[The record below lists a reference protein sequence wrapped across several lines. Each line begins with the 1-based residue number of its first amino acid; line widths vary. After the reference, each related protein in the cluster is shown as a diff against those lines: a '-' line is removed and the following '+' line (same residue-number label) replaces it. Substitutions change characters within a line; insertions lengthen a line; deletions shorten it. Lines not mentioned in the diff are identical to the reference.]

1 VSVVPAR
8 LRLGTRG
15 SPLALWQSRHVAALL
30 EAAHPGLQVELIV
43 IKTEGDASQKAD
55 VPLTQ
60 GDGKGIFVREIEDAM
75 LERRIDLAVHSLK
88 DLPTE
93 QPAGLV
99 VTATLERADPRDG
112 LLAPGAPALEQ
123 LPVGTVVATGSP
135 RRRAQILHVRPD
147 LRMTLVRGNVDTR
160 VRKLKEGQFGAMV
173 LAMAGVTR
181 LGIDAMPIRPI
192 PFEISLPAPGQG
204 AIAIETREDDAGTR
218 SAMVPLDHPATFA
231 AVRAERGFLAGLGG
245 GCLAPAAAHG
255 RIEGGRMLLDGMVG
269 DPDGRRRL
277 RDRVE
282 GDPDA
287 PEALGRELAKRIL
300 ARGGDAILK
309 DARTALQG

>member
-1 VSVVPAR
+1 VSVVPTH
-8 LRLGTRG
+8 LTLGTRG

-30 EAAHPGLQVELIV
+30 EAAHPGLRVELLI

-75 LERRIDLAVHSLK
+75 LEKRIDLAVHSLK

-93 QPAGLV
+93 QPRGLV

-112 LLAPGAPALEQ
+112 LLAPGGLDLENLAL
-123 LPVGTVVATGSP
+123 GTVVATGSP
-135 RRRAQILHVRPD
+135 RRRAQLLHVRPD

-181 LGIDAMPIRPI
+181 LGIDAMPIRAI
-192 PFEISLPAPGQG
+192 PFEVSLPAPGQG
-204 AIAIETREDDAGTR
+204 AIAIETREDDAPTR
-218 SAMVPLDHPATFA
+218 LAIAPLDHPATFA

-245 GCLAPAAAHG
+245 GCLAPAAAFG
-255 RIEGGRMLLDGMVG
+255 RIENGRMILDGMVG

-277 RDRVE
+277 RDHVE
-282 GDPDA
+282 GDPDT
-287 PEALGRELAKRIL
+287 PEALGMALAKRVL
-300 ARGGDAILK
+300 ERGGDAILR
-309 DARTALQG
+309 DARATLQG

>member
-93 QPAGLV
+93 QPKGLV

-112 LLAPGAPALEQ
+112 LLAPGGLELEQ
-123 LPVGTVVATGSP
+123 LPVGTVLATGSP

-181 LGIDAMPIRPI
+181 LGIDAMPIRAI

-204 AIAIETREDDAGTR
+204 AIAIETREDDAGAR
-218 SAMVPLDHPATFA
+218 AAMAPLDHPATSSS
-231 AVRAERGFLAGLGG
+231 VRAERGFLAGLGG